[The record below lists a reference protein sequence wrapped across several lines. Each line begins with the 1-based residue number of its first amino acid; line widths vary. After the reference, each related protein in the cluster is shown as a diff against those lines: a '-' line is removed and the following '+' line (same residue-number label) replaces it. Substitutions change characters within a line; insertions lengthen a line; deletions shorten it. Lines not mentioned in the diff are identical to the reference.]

1 MKKIIVS
8 FMFVLVAFAMAAHAQ
23 NSCKNQT
30 IQQLANDFA
39 KAFESKTL
47 AQIDAAKPFVT
58 QITIRIENSL
68 SQDGEPGR
76 FEYKKVKNFTAFEK
90 WLKSK
95 EIEQLPN
102 RSIEPLISCKKGIC
116 TYDIK
121 GLLHNT
127 LFLQKISFGY
137 KKDKC
142 PYIKSVFLID
152 GN

>member
-8 FMFVLVAFAMAAHAQ
+8 FMFVLVFFAMAAHAQ
-23 NSCKNQT
+23 SSCKNQT

-47 AQIDAAKPFVT
+47 AQIDATKPFV
-58 QITIRIENSL
+58 ITIRIETSVL
-68 SQDGEPGR
+68 GDGRPAQ
-76 FEYKKVKNFTAFEK
+76 FEYKTVKNFTAFEK
-90 WLKSK
+90 WLKNR
-95 EIEQLPN
+95 EYEGLPN

-116 TYDIK
+116 TYDLK

-142 PYIKSVFLID
+142 SYIKSVFLID